1 LHRYRVAPYNTFYEQ
16 LERHLAVAGLSPQC
30 AAWDQP
36 VVIGAPG
43 GGVSGPSGSGSSSFH
58 GAVEVLP
65 AEKFAPFIVPF
76 RGAPPPPGAP
86 AVTQANP
93 FTVPPAYVHAL
104 DHKVRAVASL
114 RAALR
119 DAGLD
124 EVGGVHGEMQPIHK
138 S

>member
-1 LHRYRVAPYNTFYEQ
+1 MIGRYPEYANVIGRERPCRKAPYNTFYEQ
-16 LERHLAVAGLSPQC
+16 LERHLATAGLSPQC
-30 AAWDQP
+30 AMWDQP

-43 GGVSGPSGSGSSSFH
+43 GGSGSGGSGASSH

-65 AEKFAPFIVPF
+65 AEKFSPFIVPF
-76 RGAPPPPGAP
+76 RGVPPPPGAP

-93 FTVPPAYVHAL
+93 FTVPPAYVQAL

-119 DAGLD
+119 
-124 EVGGVHGEMQPIHK
+124 
-138 S
+138 